1 VTMIPNLIVPVLN
14 RYDLLQR
21 MISSIDYPIRHLFI
35 IDNGE
40 GPEEILEIPDWVR
53 EITYTPVP
61 SNLGVAAS
69 WNLGIKSFP
78 HHNRWFFASNDMYF
92 EKGALEKLGTARTN
106 ELTLCDVPPYFQ
118 TFVVG
123 EEVVEKIGLFDEIY
137 YPAYF
142 EDSDFIRRVEK
153 AGLTV
158 TRFPVSVSHDN
169 SSTIQS
175 DEKLRNLNDRTFQT
189 NRDIYRIKEDSGD
202 YSVYGWSLSAR
213 RLNSWD

>member
-1 VTMIPNLIVPVLN
+1 MIPNLIVPVLN

-21 MISSIDYPIRHLFI
+21 MLSSIDYPIRHLFI

-40 GPEEILEIPDWVR
+40 GPEEVLQIPDWVR
-53 EITYTPVP
+53 EVTYTPVP

-78 HHNRWFFASNDMYF
+78 NHNRWFFASNDIYF
-92 EKGALEKLGTARTN
+92 EKGALEILGSARTD
-106 ELTLCDVPPYFQ
+106 ELTLCEVPPYFQ
-118 TFVVG
+118 TFVIG
-123 EEVVEKIGLFDEIY
+123 EDVIEKIGLFDEIY
-137 YPAYF
+137 YPAYW
-142 EDSDFIRRVEK
+142 EDTDFIRRVEH
-153 AGLTV
+153 AGI
-158 TRFPVSVSHDN
+158 PVRRLKVFVNHDN

-175 DEKLRNLNDRTFQT
+175 DPKLQFANTKTYET

-202 YSVYGWSLSAR
+202 YSIYGWSLSAR